1 MCYNEI
7 VMENEELNT
16 TRVDETQK
24 NESTYSQKQVDDIT
38 NKVRDNAVKNW
49 LKENFGENVDA
60 NSLVGEF
67 KKNQETVKT
76 LNNEL
81 VRVKNEF
88 KTKEIKQAFISNYGG
103 MENAFDSMLKAN
115 PQLLESENINTS
127 LSNIKKSS
135 PFFFKDD
142 KTTIIN
148 LNEKAYKNFYVSG
161 DKKTIDGS
169 NLKLK

>member
-1 MCYNEI
+1 
-7 VMENEELNT
+7 MENEKLDT
-16 TRVDETQK
+16 TEVEKTSN
-24 NESTYSQKQVDDIT
+24 NEMTYSQKQVDDIT

-49 LKENFGENVDA
+49 LKENFGDGIDA

-67 KKNQETVKT
+67 KKNQDTVKT
-76 LNNEL
+76 LNDEL
-81 VRVKNEF
+81 VKVKNEF
-88 KTKEIKQAFISNYGG
+88 KTKEIKQVFISNYGG
-103 MENAFDSMLKAN
+103 MENAFDAMLKAN
-115 PQLLESENINTS
+115 PQLLESENISTS

-135 PFFFKDD
+135 PFFFKGD